1 MSPLRQ
7 RMLEDMELAG
17 LMPRTQETYVQAVY
31 ALASH
36 YRRSPDELS
45 EEDVRAYLLDLKARG
60 AARGTFKTS
69 HYGIRFLYCQT
80 LDRDWSLFG
89 KKRSENPNPN
99 ACPMPLPMR
108 MCADS

>member
-7 RMLEDMELAG
+7 RMLEDMELGG
-17 LMPRTQETYVQAVY
+17 LAPRTRETYVQAVY
-31 ALASH
+31 ALAAY

-60 AARGTFKTS
+60 VARGTFKTS

-80 LDRDWSLFG
+80 LNRDWPLFG
-89 KKRSENPNPN
+89 KKRSVSPSPSV
-99 ACPMPLPMR
+99 CPMPLPTR
-108 MCADS
+108 MSAFS